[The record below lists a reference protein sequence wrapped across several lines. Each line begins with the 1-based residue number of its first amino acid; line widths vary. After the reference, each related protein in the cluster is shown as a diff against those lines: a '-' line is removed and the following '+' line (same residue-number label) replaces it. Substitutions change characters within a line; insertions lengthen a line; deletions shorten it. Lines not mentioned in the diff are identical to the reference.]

1 MCMFYSTMLQWN
13 PDRTHGTKQSSLSWS
28 SCGECITSNINK
40 KCKKKGL
47 NWLNW
52 LPVLQQQMSL
62 CSTWWPLIP
71 KHTKKISLLRSRCL
85 IHFRQIKSNS
95 NFMSACLTAINTQ
108 SYISGVHVD
117 SSIPLRTNV
126 RYHNI
131 IRVFIGN
138 PPETYSKWSHAVA
151 VSICAVYR
159 SFYEMCYTI
168 CLFEINCDEMISL
181 SLKLV
186 GMDFCGILIF
196 RNNCMCTSKVA
207 NGNDVS
213 KVFYHISSQSA
224 QQTNGIFT
232 LTFRRCYLMD
242 QYRCRS
248 CRGWCICFCL
258 EYVTRYYMASPGITD
273 RSWRPSKL
281 MHSRV

>member
-1 MCMFYSTMLQWN
+1 MQ
-13 PDRTHGTKQSSLSWS
+13 K
-28 SCGECITSNINK
+28 I
-40 KCKKKGL
+40 GL

-52 LPVLQQQMSL
+52 LPVLQQQMPL
-62 CSTWWPLIP
+62 YSTWWPLIP
-71 KHTKKISLLRSRCL
+71 KHTKKISLLRSICL
-85 IHFRQIKSNS
+85 IHFPQIKSNS
-95 NFMSACLTAINTQ
+95 NFMSVCLTAINTQ
-108 SYISGVHVD
+108 SYISGVYVD
-117 SSIPLRTNV
+117 SSKPLRTNV

-131 IRVFIGN
+131 IRVFIRN
-138 PPETYSKWSHAVA
+138 PPETYSKWLHAVA

-186 GMDFCGILIF
+186 SMYFCGILFFEITACVPQKWLMAMIYRKYFIIF
-196 RNNCMCTSKVA
+196 HHKVHNKA
-207 NGNDVS
+207 
-213 KVFYHISSQSA
+213 
-224 QQTNGIFT
+224 NGIFT

-248 CRGWCICFCL
+248 YRGWCICFCL

-273 RSWRPSKL
+273 RGWRPSK
-281 MHSRV
+281 